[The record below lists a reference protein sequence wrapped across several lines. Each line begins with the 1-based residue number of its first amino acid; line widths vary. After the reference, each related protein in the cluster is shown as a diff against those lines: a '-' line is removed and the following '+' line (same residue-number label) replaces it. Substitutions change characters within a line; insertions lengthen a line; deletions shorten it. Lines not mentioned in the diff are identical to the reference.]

1 MRHINIA
8 LKNIVGF
15 IFLAAIGVGSVLI
28 LITTIGGFQE
38 FGLKGMALGLGTS
51 VTVLGFALVAMLFLF
66 SLVCPLLEIAENTR
80 VLRDA
85 VQSGSLK
92 VSVTNN
98 PVQSIEEKKRDNR
111 SLDGG
116 LDSLPLRS

>member
-15 IFLAAIGVGSVLI
+15 LFLALIGAGISLA
-28 LITTIGGFQE
+28 LLAAFGGLHE
-38 FGLKGMALGLGTS
+38 SGLKGMALGLGVSLTLLGL
-51 VTVLGFALVAMLFLF
+51 VLIGMLFLF

-98 PVQSIEEKKRDNR
+98 PVQSIEEKKRDNL
-111 SLDGG
+111 SLDEG